1 MNILLICDARLPVF
15 AYGGTERVV
24 WDLANALSAM
34 GHHVR
39 LLAAAGTVCPF
50 AEVLSIDPRRPLK
63 CQIPDDVDIV
73 HFHNRPEFDPDID
86 FFPYVYTQHGNEVS
100 SRPMPLNTVFV
111 SENHAHR
118 FGSDQYVHNGL
129 DWAPY
134 GAPDFAR
141 SRKWVHFLGNAAWKV
156 KNLRGAMQVA
166 RDAGEILAVL
176 GGYRLNFKRGFRF
189 TISPSVKFFGMVGG
203 QKKLDLLNSSRG
215 LIFPVI
221 WDEPFGRLDTKLRQQ
236 LVSEQQWELKRRQ
249 QLYNDPPVDAL
260 HGRPLIVVDDGVATG
275 LTVRA
280 ALQSLRA
287 AQPTRLVLAV
297 PVIDRQVAQALKPA
311 VDDLVALATVD
322 DLWAVGAW
330 YQHFDVVQDQQ
341 VMSILA
347 AAQLSPYR

>member
-1 MNILLICDARLPVF
+1 MNWQRALWRDRADAGAQLATRLTGWRGDP
-15 AYGGTERVV
+15 
-24 WDLANALSAM
+24 NALVLGLPRGGVVVAAEIATRLQLPLHSWA
-34 GHHVR
+34 VR
-39 LLAAAGTVCPF
+39 KLAHPSNPELALGAIAAGD
-50 AEVLSIDPRRPLK
+50 VL
-63 CQIPDDVDIV
+63 
-73 HFHNRPEFDPDID
+73 
-86 FFPYVYTQHGNEVS
+86 
-100 SRPMPLNTVFV
+100 
-111 SENHAHR
+111 
-118 FGSDQYVHNGL
+118 
-129 DWAPY
+129 
-134 GAPDFAR
+134 
-141 SRKWVHFLGNAAWKV
+141 
-156 KNLRGAMQVA
+156 
-166 RDAGEILAVL
+166 
-176 GGYRLNFKRGFRF
+176 
-189 TISPSVKFFGMVGG
+189 
-203 QKKLDLLNSSRG
+203 
-215 LIFPVI
+215 I

-330 YQHFDVVQDQQ
+330 YQHFDAVQDQQ
-341 VMSILA
+341 VISILA

>member
-1 MNILLICDARLPVF
+1 MNWQRALWRDRADAGAHLAARLTGWRGDP
-15 AYGGTERVV
+15 
-24 WDLANALSAM
+24 NALVLGLPRGGIVVAAEIATRLQLPLHSWA
-34 GHHVR
+34 VR
-39 LLAAAGTVCPF
+39 KLAHPSNPELALGAIAAGD
-50 AEVLSIDPRRPLK
+50 VL
-63 CQIPDDVDIV
+63 
-73 HFHNRPEFDPDID
+73 
-86 FFPYVYTQHGNEVS
+86 
-100 SRPMPLNTVFV
+100 
-111 SENHAHR
+111 
-118 FGSDQYVHNGL
+118 
-129 DWAPY
+129 
-134 GAPDFAR
+134 
-141 SRKWVHFLGNAAWKV
+141 
-156 KNLRGAMQVA
+156 
-166 RDAGEILAVL
+166 
-176 GGYRLNFKRGFRF
+176 
-189 TISPSVKFFGMVGG
+189 
-203 QKKLDLLNSSRG
+203 
-215 LIFPVI
+215 I

-330 YQHFDVVQDQQ
+330 YQHFDAVQDQQ
-341 VMSILA
+341 VISILA